1 MQDQLSEPVTIDD
14 LARTVNFS
22 KFHFARIFRRVT
34 GISPRHFLSAMRMEE
49 AKRLLVTTSMTVA
62 EISHRVGYTSV
73 GAFTSRFGANVGLSP
88 TLYRRFKGRAPHIGE
103 DDSYAGGESA
113 TVDVALCPPCGA
125 RLGVTFVGLFANQ
138 ILEGRPVRC
147 GIVRQAG
154 SCRLEN
160 VPLGRWYVLAAA
172 IDGQH
177 GPVTDPAELAGR
189 QEYVAA
195 HGPFDIRSADSTL
208 TATVRLRP
216 RRLTDPPVI
225 LALLD
230 TPQGATP

>member
-1 MQDQLSEPVTIDD
+1 
-14 LARTVNFS
+14 
-22 KFHFARIFRRVT
+22 
-34 GISPRHFLSAMRMEE
+34 MRMEE

-125 RLGVTFVGLFANQ
+125 TLGVTFVGLFVNQ

-154 SCRLEN
+154 SCRVAN
-160 VPLGRWYVLAAA
+160 VPPGRRQVVSPD
-172 IDGQH
+172 IRRQH
-177 GPVTDPAELAGR
+177 GPVSRPGPHPGR
-189 QEYVAA
+189 Q
-195 HGPFDIRSADSTL
+195 
-208 TATVRLRP
+208 
-216 RRLTDPPVI
+216 
-225 LALLD
+225 
-230 TPQGATP
+230 